1 MDINEI
7 LTRERDSLRDENIEL
22 RKRINELEVSL
33 QEALNLLET
42 TINFFKITSIHSIL
56 KIIFLNKHLV
66 VSIPVCFPWHRG
78 N

>member
-33 QEALNLLET
+33 QEALNLFE
-42 TINFFKITSIHSIL
+42 N
-56 KIIFLNKHLV
+56 N
-66 VSIPVCFPWHRG
+66 

>member
-33 QEALNLLET
+33 QKALNLLE
-42 TINFFKITSIHSIL
+42 
-56 KIIFLNKHLV
+56 NK
-66 VSIPVCFPWHRG
+66 

>member
-33 QEALNLLET
+33 QKALNLLEK
-42 TINFFKITSIHSIL
+42 N
-56 KIIFLNKHLV
+56 N
-66 VSIPVCFPWHRG
+66 
-78 N
+78 

>member
-1 MDINEI
+1 MDIDEI

-33 QEALNLLET
+33 QEALNLLE
-42 TINFFKITSIHSIL
+42 N
-56 KIIFLNKHLV
+56 N
-66 VSIPVCFPWHRG
+66 

>member
-22 RKRINELEVSL
+22 RKRISELEVFL
-33 QEALNLLET
+33 QEALNLLE
-42 TINFFKITSIHSIL
+42 N
-56 KIIFLNKHLV
+56 N
-66 VSIPVCFPWHRG
+66 

>member
-1 MDINEI
+1 VDINEI

-33 QEALNLLET
+33 QEALNLLE
-42 TINFFKITSIHSIL
+42 N
-56 KIIFLNKHLV
+56 N
-66 VSIPVCFPWHRG
+66 